1 LKIQWQKS
9 MAMAIS
15 ISKINFND
23 NFNIP
28 KRSHKDT
35 ELIAIDIVAFFK
47 SGY

>member
-15 ISKINFND
+15 ISKI